1 MILPHSEGQVESS
14 NDNEDLVCFASTE
27 TLIDEFKKRF
37 DTVLLVTRTAEGVP
51 SITYGGASFDVDYA
65 IAMCDRAKAAIL
77 DEDREQSSIFYLDLE
92 NDDEDEDDED
102 DEEEFADFDVE

>member
-37 DTVLLVTRTAEGVP
+37 DTVLLVTRTSEGVP
-51 SITYGGASFDVDYA
+51 NITYGGANFDVDYA

-92 NDDEDEDDED
+92 NDDDDDED
-102 DEEEFADFDVE
+102 DEEEEFAGFDAE

>member
-1 MILPHSEGQVESS
+1 MRKSIDKMINAY
-14 NDNEDLVCFASTE
+14 NDSKGVTSKFN
-27 TLIDEFKKRF
+27 IN
-37 DTVLLVTRTAEGVP
+37 LLTRINKEL
-51 SITYGGASFDVDYA
+51 GANFDVDYA

-102 DEEEFADFDVE
+102 DEEFAGFDVE

>member
-1 MILPHSEGQVESS
+1 MIEHSEGQVESS
-14 NDNEDLVCFASTE
+14 NDHEELVCFASTE

-51 SITYGGASFDVDYA
+51 NITYGGANFDIDYA

-92 NDDEDEDDED
+92 NDDDEDEDED
-102 DEEEFADFDVE
+102 YEEEEYAE